1 MSARPSQGGLLV
13 AKVHQVGGR
22 VFARLL
28 REEGSFPINPAQG
41 RILFA
46 LWKAGR
52 MGMTSLARETA
63 LEPSTLTSMLDRL
76 EDAGLLRRLP
86 SEDDRRVIMVERT
99 NADRALEERYKKV
112 SDRMTQLF
120 YGSLGEAERKAFE
133 AALARILDNLLEA
146 ERGLRDT
153 PTA

>member
-1 MSARPSQGGLLV
+1 MKTQPSEGGLLV
-13 AKVHQVGGR
+13 AKVHQVSGR

-46 LWKAGR
+46 LWRAGN
-52 MGMTSLARETA
+52 MPMAALARETA

-76 EDAGLLRRLP
+76 EDAGLVRRLP
-86 SEDDRRVIMVERT
+86 SKDDRRVTMVKRT
-99 NADRALEERYKKV
+99 EADRALEERYREV
-112 SDRMTQLF
+112 SDRMTELF
-120 YGSLGEAERKAFE
+120 YGSLGEVERKTFE
-133 AALARILDNLLEA
+133 KTLGRILDNLLEA
-146 ERGLRDT
+146 ERGLRDA